1 MLSEAMLP
9 KAGLSVNEPLSTVD
23 DVAGL
28 RVLRSRLAASL
39 AVYGGVVDSVMSLLT
54 GVARFLGGNFGLVL
68 F

>member
-39 AVYGGVVDSVMSLLT
+39 AVYGGVVD
-54 GVARFLGGNFGLVL
+54 FY
-68 F
+68 